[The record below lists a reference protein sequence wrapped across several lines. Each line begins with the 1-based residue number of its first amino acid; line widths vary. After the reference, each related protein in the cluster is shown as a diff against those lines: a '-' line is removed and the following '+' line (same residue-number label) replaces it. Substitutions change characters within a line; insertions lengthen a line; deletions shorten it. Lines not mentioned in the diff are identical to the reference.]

1 MTAGDG
7 TRAMYRV
14 RPGIAAPRPALPS
27 KGVAR
32 QVGGQVDLAASA
44 GLPAA
49 LGVEAK
55 VSGGATSTR
64 VRQDILQPF
73 WKAIGGTRDAFRL
86 LDHDE
91 GMKLARAAPLDLQKR
106 QQAILNH
113 AVRLAPTLA
122 RLGARQA
129 SEMKPGGLPI
139 PREFVLKLVTDRAQ
153 LHRILERMEDQFDL
167 YCFAARE
174 VASGKPE
181 AAKLMRDFGRIW
193 NVGCRVRGTA
203 YV

>member
-1 MTAGDG
+1 MG
-7 TRAMYRV
+7 TRALYRV

-73 WKAIGGTRDAFRL
+73 WKAIGGTGGTFRRL
-86 LDHDE
+86 EQDD
-91 GMKLARAAPLDLQKR
+91 GAGATRATPLDLQKR
-106 QQAILNH
+106 QQAVLNH
-113 AVRLAPTLA
+113 
-122 RLGARQA
+122 
-129 SEMKPGGLPI
+129 
-139 PREFVLKLVTDRAQ
+139 
-153 LHRILERMEDQFDL
+153 
-167 YCFAARE
+167 
-174 VASGKPE
+174 
-181 AAKLMRDFGRIW
+181 
-193 NVGCRVRGTA
+193 
-203 YV
+203 